1 MKLSGA
7 ISTSPPAPALQVR
20 RGPGACPGGH
30 GDEPSGL
37 LIQTPHA
44 EPGPGADQ
52 HSSVGYRDHMNRLPW
67 RAIGQWLGDIIGA
80 LALFVI
86 LFGGL
91 FLAEV
96 FK

>member
-1 MKLSGA
+1 
-7 ISTSPPAPALQVR
+7 
-20 RGPGACPGGH
+20 
-30 GDEPSGL
+30 
-37 LIQTPHA
+37 
-44 EPGPGADQ
+44 
-52 HSSVGYRDHMNRLPW
+52 MNRLPW